1 METLYWTC
9 LIIGAVYALFSL
21 VFGDWLGDV
30 LGGLELPGV
39 DFLKPI
45 VLAGTVTVFGG
56 AGIILDKYTTLS
68 TSLVLVLSLAAG
80 ILGALLVFFAYIKP
94 MEHSEVS
101 TGYSIRE
108 LVGKIGEITIPVPET
123 GYGEVMVRLSGGNV
137 VHIASSF
144 DHCSIAAG
152 SRVVIIEE
160 QEGILAVAEFEK
172 QDALSSLSHSSLR

>member
-1 METLYWTC
+1 METLYWAC
-9 LIIGAVYALFSL
+9 LLIGAVYALFSL
-21 VFGDWLGDV
+21 VFGDWLGDM

-39 DFLKPI
+39 DFVKPI

-68 TSLVLVLSLAAG
+68 TAIVLVFSLAAG
-80 ILGALLVFFAYIKP
+80 ILGAVLVFFAYIKP

-108 LVGKIGEITIPVPET
+108 LVGKIGEITIPVPEI

-144 DHCSIAAG
+144 DRSLIAAG
-152 SRVVIIEE
+152 VRVVIIEE
-160 QEGILAVAEFEK
+160 QDGILAVAEFEPK
-172 QDALSSLSHSSLR
+172 PALSSSSSLHQ

>member
-21 VFGDWLGDV
+21 IFGDWLGDV
-30 LGGLELPGV
+30 LGGIELPGM

-56 AGIILDKYTTLS
+56 AGIILDKYTMLS
-68 TSLVLVLSLAAG
+68 TAVVLLLSVAIG
-80 ILGALLVFFAYIKP
+80 ILGAFLVFFAYIKP

-101 TGYSIRE
+101 NGYSIRD
-108 LVGKIGEITIPVPET
+108 LVGKIGEITIPIPEV

-144 DHCSIAAG
+144 DRASIAAG

-160 QEGILAVAEFEK
+160 KEGVLAVAEFE
-172 QDALSSLSHSSLR
+172 QHSSLSSLPQS